1 MHIKI
6 SIGYNADVV
15 EIGKRKPVET
25 NFFEW
30 IDIPIAN
37 PTSEEAPIAVAWREE
52 QPVVGDRYQASYDQ
66 IHKYTALGVTP
77 IDGFQHT
84 RWYEGA
90 HWWPILRKVEGE
102 DRIPRGKR
110 LTVEDY
116 QKEWLTEMSGYP
128 LGKAGVYYQTAK
140 NFPDG
145 KPIDLSLYR
154 TVENNTREDRIRQFE
169 EDIKQLI
176 VVDGIV
182 YQRLQ
187 EPVYVV
193 GMNSYVNH
201 DNQSVLR
208 IIPNDPEK
216 LPVKTQF
223 WTMDRFEEAHEF
235 AMTGNFRSERSKR
248 ESLNI
253 EREAIVYIPESLKT
267 DMDIQGMVADGE
279 LILRYCEDEKISKF
293 SEIQAITYVK
303 FRTAYSTFL
312 EDKNPQPLYEAA
324 VAYREAIGNGH
335 SSLHDR
341 LKSLIERQEMRPVK
355 SFGARG

>member
-6 SIGYNADVV
+6 SIGYNAEVV

-25 NFFEW
+25 NFYEW

-37 PTSEEAPIAVAWREE
+37 PTVEEAPIAVAWREE

-90 HWWPILRKVEGE
+90 HWWPLLRKIECE

-116 QKEWLTEMSGYP
+116 QNEWLTEMAGYP
-128 LGKAGVYYQTAK
+128 LGRADVYYNTK
-140 NFPDG
+140 KEFPDG
-145 KPIDLSLYR
+145 RPIDLSLYR
-154 TVENNTREDRIRQFE
+154 SVQNNMREDRIRQFE
-169 EDIKQLI
+169 EDMKQLI
-176 VVDGIV
+176 VVEGVV

-208 IIPNDPEK
+208 IVPNDPEK

-235 AMTGNFRSERSKR
+235 AMIGNFKGKRSER

-279 LILRYCEDEKISKF
+279 LILRLVEDRKISDF
-293 SEIQAITYVK
+293 SEKEAITYVK
-303 FRTAYSTFL
+303 LRTAYRTFL
-312 EDKNPQPLYEAA
+312 KDKDAEALYEAA
-324 VAYREAIGNGH
+324 VAYRQAIGNGN

-341 LKSLIERQEMRPVK
+341 LKSLVERHELRPVK
-355 SFGARG
+355 GFGARG